1 MFVLIITIIYILI
14 VIAEI
19 YLVNKYVNKQ
29 HNNDLKENEE
39 MKNKDK
45 GITDFIC
52 NVMAK
57 RLEKLKTMS
66 FKDWIKYNQ
75 DNVILEYNGQKLYIF
90 IYEKNKAGSFIQRVT
105 SLTNFVDML
114 EGSFQEYIKDKSA
127 YFSQHVITK
136 ETAKNIYNSIQWD
149 SGCSRYTYLWVDPF
163 NDYEPILKTAISKI
177 YEKKEDGEMINGFIS
192 AGFIKSNIDDTSV
205 FYYELITNYFLVI
218 LFLFI
223 YIACVASYF
232 ISKKTNGLKV
242 LVLFIL
248 LNVYS
253 VLSLISKDTSTT
265 HETEEKKV
273 TDLNSSILG
282 VSFLVAANI
291 FIIQSL
297 KQNKTRKSFLYNE
310 SALLF
315 CLSLVSLLIA
325 LFKVSSYFK
334 ATDIKTHRI
343 QNQFFFNISII
354 INIFIILNYFS
365 FIFFHKK

>member
-19 YLVNKYVNKQ
+19 YLVKKYVNKER
-29 HNNDLKENEE
+29 NDDTKENKERE
-39 MKNKDK
+39 FKDK
-45 GITDFIC
+45 GIKEFIC
-52 NVMAK
+52 NELAK

-66 FKDWIKYNQ
+66 FKEWIQYNQ
-75 DNVILEYNGQKLYIF
+75 DNVIFEYNGQKLYIF
-90 IYEKNKAGSFIQRVT
+90 IYEKNKNDAFIQRVST
-105 SLTNFVDML
+105 LQNSVDMV
-114 EGSFQEYIKDKSA
+114 EGSFQEYITDKSA
-127 YFSQHVITK
+127 YFSQHKITK
-136 ETAKNIYNSIQWD
+136 ETAKNIFYSKHWYD
-149 SGCSRYTYLWVDPF
+149 GCSKYSYLWVDPF
-163 NDYEPILKTAISKI
+163 RDYEPIIKTAISKN
-177 YEKKEDGEMINGFIS
+177 YEKKQNGEMIDGFIS
-192 AGFIKSNIDDTSV
+192 AGYVNSFIDDTSV

-218 LFLFI
+218 LFIFI
-223 YIACVASYF
+223 YIACIASYF
-232 ISKKTNGLKV
+232 ITKKTNGLKV

-248 LNVYS
+248 LNGYS
-253 VLSLISKDTSTT
+253 VLSLIAKDTSTT
-265 HETEEKKV
+265 NETEEKKV

-297 KQNKTRKSFLYNE
+297 KQNKTKKSFLYNE

-334 ATDIKTHRI
+334 STDIKTHRI

-365 FIFFHKK
+365 FIFFYKK